1 MNRKQL
7 ITLLLAGIVI
17 GGLGWH
23 FANRQQESYRTSD
36 VQAGQK
42 LLPAFP
48 INDVAQITIKD
59 AKSELNLVKQDDS
72 WKVRERYNYPA
83 NFSEISELVRK
94 FADLKS
100 VQSVTVGASQLGR
113 LELVTPSS
121 GGTNSGTL
129 LQFKDKADKPIQSV
143 TLGKKYTKESQASQF
158 GGGGDFPAG
167 RYVMTQATPPAV
179 WLVSDP
185 LSNVEPKPES
195 WLNKDF
201 FKIDRIRSVSVTHT
215 NATNSWKLTRETE
228 SGDMKLADAKPEEQT
243 DTGKASSA
251 AHVLSSPSF
260 NDIASPEAKAEE
272 TGFNS
277 PITAKIET
285 FDDFTYNMKIGKAAR
300 DDNHYFAITVDANPA
315 KERSPAK
322 DEKPED
328 KDKLDKEFKEKA
340 KKLED
345 KLKQEKTYEKWVYLV
360 PKWNFDALLKERKDL
375 LAEKKEEKKPEVTGS
390 DTKPTIPG
398 LDGIIPGLDTKIS
411 PPPVPAEKK

>member
-23 FANRQQESYRTSD
+23 FATKQQESYRTSD

-42 LLPAFP
+42 LLPTFP
-48 INDVAQITIKD
+48 INDVAQVTIKD
-59 AKSELNLVKQDDS
+59 PKSELNLVKQDDA

-94 FADLKS
+94 FADIKT

-113 LELVTPSS
+113 LELGST
-121 GGTNSGTL
+121 GTNAGTL
-129 LQFKDKADKPIQSV
+129 LQFKDKSGKAIQSV
-143 TLGKKYTKESQASQF
+143 TLGKKYSKESPAASQF
-158 GGGGDFPAG
+158 GGGDFPAG
-167 RYVMTQATPPAV
+167 RYVMTESNPPKV
-179 WLVSDP
+179 WLLSDA

-201 FKIDRIRSVSVTHT
+201 FKIDRIRSVSVTST
-215 NATNSWKLTRETE
+215 NATNSWTLVRDTD
-228 SGDMKLADAKPEEQT
+228 SADMKLADAKPEEQT

-260 NDIASPEAKAEE
+260 NDVASPDAKAEV
-272 TGFNS
+272 TGFDH

-285 FDDFTYNMKIGKAAR
+285 FDDFTYNIKIGKAGQ
-300 DDNHYFAITVDANPA
+300 DDNHYFALTVDAKLPA
-315 KERSPAK
+315 ARTPGK
-322 DEKPED
+322 DEKAED
-328 KDKLDKEFKEKA
+328 KDKLDKEFKEKT

-345 KLKQEKTYEKWVYLV
+345 KLKQEKSYEKWVYLV
-360 PKWNFDALLKERKDL
+360 PKWNFDALLKDRKDL
-375 LAEKKEEKKPEVTGS
+375 IAEKKEEKKPASGAT
-390 DTKPTIPG
+390 DATPAPAIPG
-398 LDGIIPGLDTKIS
+398 FDPTKIPGLDTKIA
-411 PPPVPAEKK
+411 PPSSEKK